1 MYVQRAGARQL
12 DSRCCLPPAAV
23 LDDAGESAQGFHLPL
38 DRFPRRLWVILLLEQ
53 SRNLRKV
60 PSNA

>member
-1 MYVQRAGARQL
+1 MYVQRAAGHQL
-12 DSRCCLPPAAV
+12 DSQCCLLPVAV

-38 DRFPRRLWVILLLEQ
+38 DRFRGWLWVILLLEQ
-53 SRNLRKV
+53 SRNLHKV